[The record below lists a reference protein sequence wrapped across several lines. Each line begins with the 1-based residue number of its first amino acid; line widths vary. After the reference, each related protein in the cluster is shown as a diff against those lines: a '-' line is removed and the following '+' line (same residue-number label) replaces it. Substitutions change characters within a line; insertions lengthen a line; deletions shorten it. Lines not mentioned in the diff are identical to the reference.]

1 MNFEMEEYIESNKS
15 YILKDIVL
23 NNSVNETIVLNYYT
37 EFINLSHALDSNK
50 GFTDDPT
57 KKYIKKF
64 VLSDFNSLYLLFQ
77 QKLNEMYYELYNE
90 DDIYKK
96 KQEQLTA
103 LLKIKTY
110 EQRSPE
116 WYEFRRHILTASDLA
131 TSFDKGHFNSRNDLI
146 MGKMNPKP
154 FTSNPACEW
163 GVKYE
168 DVAIQLYERRNNAKD
183 IEFGLV
189 PHPTIKIFGASPDGI
204 VADVCDDTGNT
215 LLTARMLEIKCPW
228 KRKIIHGE
236 VPWHYWAQI
245 QGQLDT
251 CDLDLCDFL
260 QVQILE
266 YKSRKAYWE
275 DTETTEKGSVVS
287 TWDINQEHTGSPKY
301 HFSDIGL
308 SKEDE
313 DKWTEQF
320 FDEEKYTIHNIT
332 HWHVGTYSCYTVK
345 RDKPWFNS
353 IIPEIYRFH
362 EDLNDWKEKGVEELQ
377 KYIDSKKR
385 KKKVSDNNVPEELPD
400 KFVVPQDICMI

>member
-1 MNFEMEEYIESNKS
+1 MEEYIESNKS

-23 NNSVNETIVLNYYT
+23 NNSINETIVLNYYT

-163 GVKYE
+163 GVK
-168 DVAIQLYERRNNAKD
+168 
-183 IEFGLV
+183 
-189 PHPTIKIFGASPDGI
+189 
-204 VADVCDDTGNT
+204 
-215 LLTARMLEIKCPW
+215 
-228 KRKIIHGE
+228 
-236 VPWHYWAQI
+236 
-245 QGQLDT
+245 
-251 CDLDLCDFL
+251 
-260 QVQILE
+260 
-266 YKSRKAYWE
+266 
-275 DTETTEKGSVVS
+275 
-287 TWDINQEHTGSPKY
+287 
-301 HFSDIGL
+301 
-308 SKEDE
+308 
-313 DKWTEQF
+313 
-320 FDEEKYTIHNIT
+320 
-332 HWHVGTYSCYTVK
+332 
-345 RDKPWFNS
+345 
-353 IIPEIYRFH
+353 
-362 EDLNDWKEKGVEELQ
+362 
-377 KYIDSKKR
+377 
-385 KKKVSDNNVPEELPD
+385 
-400 KFVVPQDICMI
+400 